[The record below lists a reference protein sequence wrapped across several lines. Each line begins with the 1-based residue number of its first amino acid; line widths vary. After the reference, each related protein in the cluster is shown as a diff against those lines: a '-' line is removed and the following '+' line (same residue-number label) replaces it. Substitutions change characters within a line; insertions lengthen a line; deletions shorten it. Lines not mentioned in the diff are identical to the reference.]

1 MISDTTSGQRVSNL
15 DDSHPEIGNP
25 ITWLIGITNSKVP
38 SSASLMSSVVLM
50 VGIREAQLAK
60 QSPER
65 KKNVLMAM
73 RCLVFTSTI
82 LIMTTFKIA
91 ANVAYF

>member
-1 MISDTTSGQRVSNL
+1 MINETTSGHRVSNFAE
-15 DDSHPEIGNP
+15 SHPEIGNP

-38 SSASLMSSVVLM
+38 NSASLMSSVVLM

-65 KKNVLMAM
+65 KKNALMAI
-73 RCLVFTSTI
+73 RCFVFTSTI
-82 LIMTTFKIA
+82 LVMTIL
-91 ANVAYF
+91 NLQQM